1 MWISCLVDASFS
13 DHKEPKFIKSR
24 AQIFKSFKKSKLYFT
39 RKLGLP
45 HCKVNLT
52 YLSKHKVWK
61 MIKSTR
67 FFFRYLA
74 LKYMY
79 AHQKLRLNRIEYCNI
94 WCSSCFIGL
103 IYLPDNV
110 YYFFILLRPK
120 LKMDF
125 YVLRLTQQI
134 SPYRIL
140 FSTVWFWF
148 LQKLIVHVIL

>member
-1 MWISCLVDASFS
+1 MHKSSNLSRNRNCISQGNS
-13 DHKEPKFIKSR
+13 DLS
-24 AQIFKSFKKSKLYFT
+24 
-39 RKLGLP
+39 
-45 HCKVNLT
+45 HCKVNLI

-67 FFFRYLA
+67 FFLRYLV

-103 IYLPDNV
+103 MYLPDNV

-134 SPYRIL
+134 CPYPIL
-140 FSTVWFWF
+140 FFNC
-148 LQKLIVHVIL
+148 LILIFKKWLSMSYY